1 VNTSALRRMVKAET
15 ERLLSAT
22 QTIGLSV
29 SSAQIEQLVTYV
41 DLLEKWNRTYNL
53 TAIRSRREM
62 FDRHLIESLSIAP
75 FLSGQHRIDVGTGA
89 GLPGLPLAIVEPDID
104 YVLLDSNGK
113 KTRFLA
119 EVKRSL
125 GLSNITVETV
135 RVESWQPD
143 RLFDAVVTR
152 AFADLATT
160 FERIDHVLGPQGM
173 LFAMKTES
181 VNQEVAEMPSNMAL
195 AGSWDISVPGRD
207 WSFQLLG
214 VRRLP
219 GDNT

>member
-1 VNTSALRRMVKAET
+1 MVDAER
-15 ERLLSAT
+15 ELLHNAS
-22 QTIGLSV
+22 QEMNLSL
-29 SSAQIEQLVTYV
+29 SGNQIDQLIAYA
-41 DLLEKWNRTYNL
+41 DLLEKWNRAYNL
-53 TAIRSRREM
+53 TAIRDRREI
-62 FDRHLIESLSIAP
+62 FSRHLIESLSIAS
-75 FLSGQHRIDVGTGA
+75 FVTGRRRLDVGTGA
-89 GLPGLPLAIVEPDID
+89 GLPGVPLAILEPSVT

-135 RVESWQPD
+135 RVETWQPD

-160 FERIDHVLGPQGM
+160 FERIDHVLGPHGM

-214 VRRLP
+214 VKRLP

>member
-1 VNTSALRRMVKAET
+1 MVKAET
-15 ERLLSAT
+15 DRLSSAT
-22 QTIGLSV
+22 QKLGLSV
-29 SSAQIEQLVTYV
+29 SSAQIEQLVAYV

-53 TAIRSRREM
+53 TAIRSRREI

-89 GLPGLPLAIVEPDID
+89 GLPGLPLAIVEPDVD

-135 RVESWQPD
+135 RVETWRPD

-160 FERIDHVLGPQGM
+160 FERIDHVLGPPGM

-181 VNQEVAEMPSNMAL
+181 VNQELSEMPSSIEL
-195 AGSWDISVPGRD
+195 ADSWDISVPGRD

-214 VRRLP
+214 VKRLP
-219 GDNT
+219 GGNT

>member
-1 VNTSALRRMVKAET
+1 MVKAET

-125 GLSNITVETV
+125 GLSNITVK
-135 RVESWQPD
+135 P
-143 RLFDAVVTR
+143 
-152 AFADLATT
+152 
-160 FERIDHVLGPQGM
+160 
-173 LFAMKTES
+173 
-181 VNQEVAEMPSNMAL
+181 
-195 AGSWDISVPGRD
+195 
-207 WSFQLLG
+207 
-214 VRRLP
+214 
-219 GDNT
+219 